1 MRQRSME
8 LNPYVEYCYSYP
20 TAGGLVVNYLIRFV
34 NKKEINIMFPSG
46 KDAREISREVSRAI
60 IDYCESKKWDPP
72 SQEDWKKAI
81 EDYMHHD
88 GQI

>member
-1 MRQRSME
+1 ME